1 MKPIK
6 HEVEGGWICYEY
18 LRRFHFRYELT
29 MHDPEQGFVIG
40 RRYFEFL
47 DQALTYAAANPRED

>member
-18 LRRFHFRYELT
+18 LWRVQSRYELT
-29 MHDPEQGFVIG
+29 MRHPEQGFVIG

>member
-6 HEVEGGWICYEY
+6 HEVEGGWICYE
-18 LRRFHFRYELT
+18 LT
-29 MHDPEQGFVIG
+29 MRHPEQGFVIG